1 MKNFMKLT
9 LVLMIVVALGVFAAC
24 DFGASDVEAIRFVKA
39 PAASY
44 DQGDEVDIKVFEVE
58 VTYANGATAKF
69 SLDNSLL
76 TVQGVVDGKLDT
88 STPGQHT
95 IIVTY
100 QGIKCEFTYMVV
112 GEGTS
117 TGLMDLDQLTDQ
129 KYIDFVEDLRGLANE
144 STDTFTIILDQNY
157 DFTGYEWERFE
168 ANTPVVIKSEEGS
181 KHTIKGITVTEY
193 NKDAIGFIAA
203 ASKSVTFKDVNFENT
218 SITSNNKEVSV
229 LVGFLN
235 SGSELRATNVTI
247 TNTYLYGLSC
257 VAPLTGRTANG
268 QIVIDV
274 DHVVVDGGTITSYNP
289 VTVATEDGEGDKI
302 GGLFGQFQGKD
313 PSTLDINNCTV
324 KNITLS
330 GTRDIGGIIAYIND
344 ANANITNNTVEN
356 VTFAASVSGGMRKDK
371 GTRNVGGFIGTVQ
384 GADKQA
390 VKNIVLTGNEGT
402 NVNLYVNSDYDWS
415 RTGKIIGGLRGTH
428 FAFNITINN
437 VNYAMTYIDSH
448 ASFTV
453 GGNEIYITNCDNID
467 TTNNFAGYQAMQD
480 EVMPYLNDEKISE
493 K

>member
-9 LVLMIVVALGVFAAC
+9 LVLLIVVALGVFAAC

-44 DQGDEVDIKVFEVE
+44 NQGDVVEIKDFEVE

-69 SLDNSLL
+69 SLNNSLL

-112 GEGTS
+112 GTS
-117 TGLMDLDQLTDQ
+117 TGLKPVSQHDNQEHRE
-129 KYIDFVEDLRGLANE
+129 FVEKLKSLEADKTE
-144 STDTFTIILDQNY
+144 TVTITLTQDY
-157 DFTGYEWERFE
+157 DFTGYEWEKFV

-181 KHTIKGITVTEY
+181 THTIKGITVTEC

-203 ASKSVTFKDVNFENT
+203 ASKSVTFEDVKFDNT
-218 SITSNNKEVSV
+218 SITSNRKEVSV
-229 LVGFLN
+229 LVGKLN
-235 SGSELRATNVTI
+235 SGSKLYATNVTI

-257 VAPLTGRTANG
+257 VAPLTGRTENG

-274 DHVVVDGGTITSYNP
+274 DNVVVDGGTITSYNP

-302 GGLFGQFQGKD
+302 GGLFGQFQGTGS
-313 PSTLDINNCTV
+313 STLDINGCTV

-344 ANANITNNTVEN
+344 AVANLTNNKVEN
-356 VTFAASVSGGMRKDK
+356 VTFAASVSGGMAQKK

-384 GADKQA
+384 GSATQA
-390 VKNIVLTGNEGT
+390 TNHIVLNGNVDT

-415 RTGKIIGGLRGTH
+415 RTGRFIGGLRGDN
-428 FAFNITINN
+428 FVFKITIDG
-437 VNYAMTYIDSH
+437 VNYAMTYIGSH

-453 GGNEIYITNCDNID
+453 GENEIKLKNCDNIKAEE
-467 TTNNFAGYQAMQD
+467 NFEGYQAMQD
-480 EVMPYLNDEKISE
+480 EVMPYLNREIIL
-493 K
+493 

>member
-24 DFGASDVEAIRFVKA
+24 DFSASDVEAIRFVKA

-44 DQGDEVDIKVFEVE
+44 KLNDVVEIKDFEVE
-58 VTYANGATAKF
+58 VTYANNSTAKF
-69 SLDNSLL
+69 SLNNSLL

-100 QGIKCEFTYMVV
+100 QGIKCEFTYMVL
-112 GEGTS
+112 GDA
-117 TGLMDLDQLTDQ
+117 TGLKPVSQHDNQEHRE
-129 KYIDFVEDLRGLANE
+129 FVEKLKSLEADKTE
-144 STDTFTIILDQNY
+144 TVTITLTQDY
-157 DFTGYEWERFE
+157 DFTGYEWEKFV

-181 KHTIKGITVTEY
+181 TYTIKGITVTEC
-193 NKDAIGFIAA
+193 NEKEIGFIAA
-203 ASKSVTFKDVNFENT
+203 ASKSVTFENVNFDNT

-235 SGSELRATNVTI
+235 SGSELHATDVTI

-257 VAPLTGRTANG
+257 VAPLTGRTAPG

-274 DHVVVDGGTITSYNP
+274 DNVVVDGGTITSYNP

-302 GGLFGQFQGKD
+302 GGLFGQFQGTGS
-313 PSTLDINNCTV
+313 STLDITNCTV

-344 ANANITNNTVEN
+344 ANANLTNNTVEN

-384 GADKQA
+384 GSATQA
-390 VKNIVLTGNEGT
+390 TNHIVLNGNVDT

-428 FAFNITINN
+428 VAFNITIDD
-437 VNYAMTYIDSH
+437 VDYVMTYIDYQ

-453 GGNEIYITNCDNID
+453 GEKVIPLSNYNNIKATQD
-467 TTNNFAGYQAMQD
+467 FNAYQVMQN
-480 EVMPYLNDEKISE
+480 EVMPYLNGEKISE

>member
-24 DFGASDVEAIRFVKA
+24 DFSASDVEAIKFVKA

-44 DQGDEVDIKVFEVE
+44 NQNEVVEIKDFEVE
-58 VTYANGATAKF
+58 VTYANNSTAKF
-69 SLDNSLL
+69 SLNNSLL

-112 GEGTS
+112 AEGPATE
-117 TGLMDLDQLTDQ
+117 LTPVSQ
-129 KYIDFVEDLRGLANE
+129 HENQEHRDFVAKLKSLEADKTE
-144 STDTFTIILDQNY
+144 TVTITLTQDY
-157 DFTGYEWERFE
+157 DFTGYEWEKFV

-181 KHTIKGITVTEY
+181 THTIKGITVTEC

-203 ASKSVTFKDVNFENT
+203 ASKSVTFKDVKFDNT

-229 LVGFLN
+229 LVGKLN
-235 SGSELRATNVTI
+235 AGSELHATNVTI

-257 VAPLTGRTANG
+257 VAPLTGRTNKV
-268 QIVIDV
+268 VIDV
-274 DHVVVDGGTITSYNP
+274 NNVVVEGGTITSYNP
-289 VTVATEDGEGDKI
+289 VTVATDDGEGDKI
-302 GGLFGQFQGKD
+302 GGLFGQIQD
-313 PSTLDINNCTV
+313 SNSTVNITGCTV

-330 GTRDIGGIIAYIND
+330 GTRDIGGIVAYLADMD
-344 ANANITNNTVEN
+344 ANLTNNKVED

-371 GTRNVGGFIGTVQ
+371 GTRNVGGFIGTVE
-384 GADKQA
+384 GAKKQA

-415 RTGKIIGGLRGTH
+415 RTGRIIGGLRGYS
-428 FAFNITINN
+428 FAFNITING

-448 ASFTV
+448 AYFTV
-453 GGNEIYITNCDNID
+453 GGYEINLTNCENIIAEE
-467 TTNNFAGYQAMQD
+467 NFKGYQAMQD
-480 EVMPYLNDEKISE
+480 EVMPYLNGEIIL
-493 K
+493 

>member
-24 DFGASDVEAIRFVKA
+24 DFSASDVEAIRFVKA

-44 DQGDEVDIKVFEVE
+44 KLNDVVEIKDFEVE
-58 VTYANGATAKF
+58 VTYANNSTATF
-69 SLDNSLL
+69 NLNNSLL

-100 QGIKCEFTYMVV
+100 QGIKCEFTYMVL
-112 GEGTS
+112 GDATE
-117 TGLMDLDQLTDQ
+117 LTPVSQ
-129 KYIDFVEDLRGLANE
+129 HENQEHRDFVAKLKSLEADKTE
-144 STDTFTIILDQNY
+144 TVTITLTQDY
-157 DFTGYEWERFE
+157 DFTGYEWEKFV
-168 ANTPVVIKSEEGS
+168 ANTPVVIKSEGDS
-181 KHTIKGITVTEY
+181 PYTIKGITVTEC
-193 NKDAIGFIAA
+193 NEKAIGFIAA
-203 ASKSVTFKDVNFENT
+203 ASKSVTFENVNFDNT
-218 SITSNNKEVSV
+218 SITSNEKEVSV

-235 SGSELRATNVTI
+235 SGSELHATDVTI

-257 VAPLTGRTANG
+257 VAPLTGRTAPG

-274 DHVVVDGGTITSYNP
+274 NNVVVDGGTITSYNP

-302 GGLFGQFQGKD
+302 GGLFGQFQGTGS
-313 PSTLDINNCTV
+313 STLNIADCTV

-344 ANANITNNTVEN
+344 ADAKLTNNKVEN

-384 GADKQA
+384 GDKA
-390 VKNIVLTGNEGT
+390 EATKNIVLTGNEGT

-415 RTGKIIGGLRGTH
+415 RTGRIIGGLRGTN
-428 FAFNITINN
+428 FAFNITIDG
-437 VNYAMTYIDSH
+437 VEYVMTYNDSH
-448 ASFTV
+448 AYFTV
-453 GGNEIYITNCDNID
+453 GGYEINLTNCENIIAEE
-467 TTNNFAGYQAMQD
+467 NFEGYQAMQD
-480 EVMPYLNDEKISE
+480 EVMPYLNGEIIL
-493 K
+493 

>member
-24 DFGASDVEAIRFVKA
+24 DFSASDVEAIKFVKA

-44 DQGDEVDIKVFEVE
+44 NQNEVVEIKDFEVE
-58 VTYANGATAKF
+58 VTYANNSTARF

-112 GEGTS
+112 GTS
-117 TGLMDLDQLTDQ
+117 TELKSLDELTDVN
-129 KYIDFVEDLRGLANE
+129 YINFVNTLKRLEAV
-144 STDTFTIILDQNY
+144 STKPVTITLTQDY
-157 DFTGYEWERFE
+157 DFSGYEWEKFV
-168 ANTPVVIKSEEGS
+168 ANTPVVIKSEEG
-181 KHTIKGITVTEY
+181 KTHTIKGITVTEY
-193 NKDAIGFIAA
+193 NEDAIGFIAA
-203 ASKSVTFKDVNFENT
+203 ASKSVTFENVNFDNT
-218 SITSNNKEVSV
+218 SITSNRKEVSV
-229 LVGFLN
+229 LVGKLN
-235 SGSELRATNVTI
+235 SGSELHATNVKI

-257 VAPLTGRTANG
+257 VAPLTGRTENG

-274 DHVVVDGGTITSYNP
+274 ENVLVDGGTITSYNP
-289 VTVATEDGEGDKI
+289 VTVATDDGEGDKI
-302 GGLFGQFQGKD
+302 GGLFGQFQGKG
-313 PSTLDINNCTV
+313 SSKLDINNCTV

-344 ANANITNNTVEN
+344 ANANLTDNTVVN
-356 VTFAASVSGGMRKDK
+356 VTFAASVSGGMAQKK

-390 VKNIVLTGNEGT
+390 QAVKNIVLSGNEGT

-415 RTGKIIGGLRGTH
+415 RTGKIIGGLRGTNV
-428 FAFNITINN
+428 AFNITIEG
-437 VNYAMTYIDSH
+437 VNYVMTYNDSH
-448 ASFTV
+448 AYFTV
-453 GGNEIYITNCDNID
+453 GGYEIKLKNCENIKATED
-467 TTNNFAGYQAMQD
+467 FEVYQDMQD
-480 EVMPYLNDEKISE
+480 EVMPYLNGEIIL
-493 K
+493 

>member
-44 DQGDEVDIKVFEVE
+44 KLNDVVEIKDFEVE
-58 VTYANGATAKF
+58 VTYANNSTARF
-69 SLDNSLL
+69 SLNNSLL

-100 QGIKCEFTYMVV
+100 QGIKCEFTYMVL
-112 GEGTS
+112 GDA
-117 TGLMDLDQLTDQ
+117 TGLKPVSQHDNQEHRE
-129 KYIDFVEDLRGLANE
+129 FVEKLKSLEADKTE
-144 STDTFTIILDQNY
+144 TVTITLTQDY
-157 DFTGYEWERFE
+157 DFTGYEWEKFV
-168 ANTPVVIKSEEGS
+168 ANTPVVIKSEEG
-181 KHTIKGITVTEY
+181 KTHTIKGITVTEC
-193 NKDAIGFIAA
+193 NEKEIGFIAA
-203 ASKSVTFKDVNFENT
+203 ASKSVTFENVNFDNT

-229 LVGFLN
+229 LVGKLN
-235 SGSELRATNVTI
+235 NGSELHATNVTI

-257 VAPLTGRTANG
+257 VAPLTGRTAPG

-274 DHVVVDGGTITSYNP
+274 DNVVVDGGTITSYNP

-302 GGLFGQFQGKD
+302 GGLFGQFQGTGS
-313 PSTLDINNCTV
+313 STLDINGCTV

-344 ANANITNNTVEN
+344 AVANLTNNKVEN
-356 VTFAASVSGGMRKDK
+356 VTFAASVSGGMDQTK
-371 GTRNVGGFIGTVQ
+371 GTRNVGGLIGTVQ

-390 VKNIVLTGNEGT
+390 VKNIVLTGNEYNT

-415 RTGKIIGGLRGTH
+415 RTGKIIGGLRGTNV
-428 FAFNITINN
+428 AFNITING
-437 VNYAMTYIDSH
+437 VDYVMTYNDSH
-448 ASFTV
+448 AYFTV
-453 GGNEIYITNCDNID
+453 GEYEINLKNCENIKASED
-467 TTNNFAGYQAMQD
+467 FEVYQAMQD
-480 EVMPYLNDEKISE
+480 EVMPYLNGEIIL
-493 K
+493 

>member
-24 DFGASDVEAIRFVKA
+24 DFSASDVEAIRFVKA

-44 DQGDEVDIKVFEVE
+44 KLNDVVEIKDFEVE
-58 VTYANGATAKF
+58 VTYANNSTARF
-69 SLDNSLL
+69 SLNNSLL

-100 QGIKCEFTYMVV
+100 QGIKCEFTYMVL
-112 GEGTS
+112 GDA
-117 TGLMDLDQLTDQ
+117 TGLKPVSQHDNQEHRE
-129 KYIDFVEDLRGLANE
+129 FVEKLKSLEADKTE
-144 STDTFTIILDQNY
+144 TVTITLTQDY
-157 DFTGYEWERFE
+157 DFTGYEWEKFV

-181 KHTIKGITVTEY
+181 THTIKGITVTEC
-193 NKDAIGFIAA
+193 NEDEIGFIAA
-203 ASKSVTFKDVNFENT
+203 ASKSVTFEDVKFDNT

-229 LVGFLN
+229 LVGKLN
-235 SGSELRATNVTI
+235 NGSELHATNVTI

-257 VAPLTGRTANG
+257 VAPLTGRTEGG

-274 DHVVVDGGTITSYNP
+274 DNVVVDGGTITSYNP

-302 GGLFGQFQGKD
+302 GGLFGQFQGTGS
-313 PSTLDINNCTV
+313 STLDITNCTV

-344 ANANITNNTVEN
+344 VDANLTDNKVEN

-384 GADKQA
+384 GDKA
-390 VKNIVLTGNEGT
+390 EATKNIVLSGNVDT

-415 RTGKIIGGLRGTH
+415 RTGKIIGGLRGTNV
-428 FAFNITINN
+428 AFNITIDG
-437 VNYAMTYIDSH
+437 VNYVMTYNDSH

-453 GGNEIYITNCDNID
+453 GGYEINLTNCENIKAEED
-467 TTNNFAGYQAMQD
+467 FEAYQAMQD
-480 EVMPYLNDEKISE
+480 EVMPYLNGEIIL
-493 K
+493 

>member
-24 DFGASDVEAIRFVKA
+24 DFSASDVEAIRFVKA

-44 DQGDEVDIKVFEVE
+44 KLNDVVEIKDFEVE
-58 VTYANGATAKF
+58 VTYANNSTARF
-69 SLDNSLL
+69 SLNNSLL

-100 QGIKCEFTYMVV
+100 QGIKCEFTYMVL
-112 GEGTS
+112 GDA
-117 TGLMDLDQLTDQ
+117 TGLKPVSQHDNQEHRE
-129 KYIDFVEDLRGLANE
+129 FVEKLKSLEADKTE
-144 STDTFTIILDQNY
+144 TVTITLTQDY
-157 DFTGYEWERFE
+157 DFTGYEWEKFVV
-168 ANTPVVIKSEEGS
+168 NTPVVIKSEEGRT
-181 KHTIKGITVTEY
+181 HTIKGITVTEC
-193 NKDAIGFIAA
+193 NENEIGFIAA
-203 ASKSVTFKDVNFENT
+203 ASKSVTFENVNFDNT

-229 LVGFLN
+229 LVGKLN
-235 SGSELRATNVTI
+235 NGSELHATNVKI

-257 VAPLTGRTANG
+257 VAPLTGRTAPG

-274 DHVVVDGGTITSYNP
+274 NNVVVEGGTITSYNP

-302 GGLFGQFQGKD
+302 GGLFGQFQGKG
-313 PSTLDINNCTV
+313 SSKLDINNCTV

-344 ANANITNNTVEN
+344 ANANITNNTVED
-356 VTFAASVSGGMRKDK
+356 VTFAASVSGGMDQTK
-371 GTRNVGGFIGTVQ
+371 GTRNVGGLIGTVQ
-384 GADKQA
+384 GADA
-390 VKNIVLTGNEGT
+390 EATKNIVLTDNEYTT

-415 RTGKIIGGLRGTH
+415 RTGKIIGGLRGTNV
-428 FAFNITINN
+428 AFNITIDG
-437 VNYAMTYIDSH
+437 VNYVMTYNDSH

-453 GGNEIYITNCDNID
+453 GGYEINLTNCENIKAEED
-467 TTNNFAGYQAMQD
+467 FEAYQAMQD
-480 EVMPYLNDEKISE
+480 EVMPYLNGEIIL
-493 K
+493 

>member
-1 MKNFMKLT
+1 MKLT

-24 DFGASDVEAIRFVKA
+24 DFSASDVKAIRFVKA

-44 DQGDEVDIKVFEVE
+44 EQYQEVGIKEFKVE
-58 VTYANGATAKF
+58 VTYANNSTATF

-100 QGIKCEFTYMVV
+100 QGIKCEFTYMVL
-112 GEGTS
+112 GDA
-117 TGLMDLDQLTDQ
+117 TGLKDLDQLTDQ

-157 DFTGYEWERFE
+157 DFSGYEWEKFV

-181 KHTIKGITVTEY
+181 THTIKGITVTEC
-193 NKDAIGFIAA
+193 NEDAIGFIAA
-203 ASKSVTFKDVNFENT
+203 ASKSVTFENVNFENT
-218 SITSNNKEVSV
+218 SITSNRKEVSV
-229 LVGFLN
+229 LVGKLN
-235 SGSELRATNVTI
+235 NGSALYADNVKI

-257 VAPLTGRTANG
+257 VAPLTGRTEGG

-274 DHVVVDGGTITSYNP
+274 KNVVVDGGTITSYNP

-313 PSTLDINNCTV
+313 SSTLDINNCTV

-344 ANANITNNTVEN
+344 VDATLANNTVEN
-356 VTFAASVSGGMRKDK
+356 VTFAASVSGGMLKEK
-371 GTRNVGGFIGTVQ
+371 GTRNVGGLIGTVQ
-384 GADKQA
+384 GADA
-390 VKNIVLTGNEGT
+390 EATKNIVLTDNEYTT

-415 RTGKIIGGLRGTH
+415 RTGRIIGGLRGKNV
-428 FAFNITINN
+428 AFKITIDG
-437 VNYAMTYIDSH
+437 VEYVMTYNDSH
-448 ASFTV
+448 AYFTV
-453 GGNEIYITNCDNID
+453 GGYEINLKNCENIKASED
-467 TTNNFAGYQAMQD
+467 FEVYQAMQD
-480 EVMPYLNDEKISE
+480 EVMPYLNGEISL
-493 K
+493 

>member
-44 DQGDEVDIKVFEVE
+44 NQNEVVEIKDFEVE
-58 VTYANGATAKF
+58 VTYANNSTAKF
-69 SLDNSLL
+69 SLNNSLL

-112 GEGTS
+112 GTS
-117 TGLMDLDQLTDQ
+117 TELKSLDELTDVN
-129 KYIDFVEDLRGLANE
+129 YINFVNTLRGLEADNTE
-144 STDTFTIILDQNY
+144 KVTIILTQDY
-157 DFTGYEWERFE
+157 DFTGYEWEKFV
-168 ANTPVVIKSEEGS
+168 ANTPVEIKSEGGTY
-181 KHTIKGITVTEY
+181 TIKGITVTEY
-193 NKDAIGFIAA
+193 NEDAIGFIAA
-203 ASKSVTFKDVNFENT
+203 ASKSVTFENVNFDNT

-229 LVGFLN
+229 LVGKLN
-235 SGSELRATNVTI
+235 SGSELHATNVTI

-257 VAPLTGRTANG
+257 VAPLTGRTNKV
-268 QIVIDV
+268 VIDV
-274 DHVVVDGGTITSYNP
+274 NNVVVDGGTITSYNP
-289 VTVATEDGEGDKI
+289 VTVATDDGEGDKI
-302 GGLFGQFQGKD
+302 GGLFGQIQD
-313 PSTLDINNCTV
+313 SNSTVDITGCTV

-330 GTRDIGGIIAYIND
+330 GTRDIGGIIAYLADINT
-344 ANANITNNTVEN
+344 NLTNNKVEN
-356 VTFAASVSGGMRKDK
+356 VTFAASVSGGMLQDK

-390 VKNIVLTGNEGT
+390 VKNIVLTGNEYT

-415 RTGKIIGGLRGTH
+415 RTGRIIGGLRGTNV
-428 FAFNITINN
+428 AFNITING
-437 VNYAMTYIDSH
+437 VDYVMTYNDSH
-448 ASFTV
+448 AYFTV
-453 GGNEIYITNCDNID
+453 GGYEINLTNCENIKATED
-467 TTNNFAGYQAMQD
+467 FAVYQAMQD
-480 EVMPYLNDEKISE
+480 EVMPYLNGEIIL
-493 K
+493 

>member
-44 DQGDEVDIKVFEVE
+44 KLNAEVEIKDFEVA
-58 VTYANGATAKF
+58 VTYANNSTARF
-69 SLDNSLL
+69 SLNNSLL

-112 GEGTS
+112 AEGPATE
-117 TGLMDLDQLTDQ
+117 LTPVSQ
-129 KYIDFVEDLRGLANE
+129 HENQEHRDFVAKLKSLEADKTE
-144 STDTFTIILDQNY
+144 TVTITLTQDY
-157 DFTGYEWERFE
+157 DFTGYEWEKFV

-181 KHTIKGITVTEY
+181 THTIKGITVTEC

-203 ASKSVTFKDVNFENT
+203 ASKSVTFEDVKFDNT
-218 SITSNNKEVSV
+218 SITSNRKEVSV
-229 LVGFLN
+229 LVGKLN
-235 SGSELRATNVTI
+235 SGSALNATNVTI

-257 VAPLTGRTANG
+257 VAPLTGRTNKV
-268 QIVIDV
+268 VIDV
-274 DHVVVDGGTITSYNP
+274 NNVVVDGGTITSYNP

-302 GGLFGQFQGKD
+302 GGLFGQIQD
-313 PSTLDINNCTV
+313 SNSTVKITGCTV

-344 ANANITNNTVEN
+344 ANAKLTNNKVEN
-356 VTFAASVSGGMRKDK
+356 VTFAASVSGGMLKEK
-371 GTRNVGGFIGTVQ
+371 GTRNVGGLIGTVQ
-384 GADKQA
+384 GADA
-390 VKNIVLTGNEGT
+390 EATKNIVLTDNEYTT

-415 RTGKIIGGLRGTH
+415 RTGKIIGGLRGKNV
-428 FAFNITINN
+428 AFKITIDG
-437 VNYAMTYIDSH
+437 VEYVMTYNDSH
-448 ASFTV
+448 AYFTV
-453 GGNEIYITNCDNID
+453 GGYEIKLKNCENIKATED
-467 TTNNFAGYQAMQD
+467 FEVYQAMQD
-480 EVMPYLNDEKISE
+480 EVMPYLNGEIIL
-493 K
+493 

>member
-44 DQGDEVDIKVFEVE
+44 NQNEVVEIKDFEVE
-58 VTYANGATAKF
+58 VTYANNSTAKF
-69 SLDNSLL
+69 SLNNSLL

-112 GEGTS
+112 GTS
-117 TGLMDLDQLTDQ
+117 TELKSLDELTDGN
-129 KYIDFVEDLRGLANE
+129 YINFVNTLRGLEADNTE
-144 STDTFTIILDQNY
+144 KVTIILTQDY
-157 DFTGYEWERFE
+157 DFTGYEWEKFV
-168 ANTPVVIKSEEGS
+168 ANTPVEIKSEGGTY
-181 KHTIKGITVTEY
+181 TIKGITVTEY
-193 NKDAIGFIAA
+193 NEDAIGFIAA
-203 ASKSVTFKDVNFENT
+203 ASKSVTFENVNFDNT

-229 LVGFLN
+229 LVGKLN
-235 SGSELRATNVTI
+235 AGSELHATNVTI

-257 VAPLTGRTANG
+257 VAPLTGRTNKV
-268 QIVIDV
+268 VIDV
-274 DHVVVDGGTITSYNP
+274 NNVVVDGGTITSYNP
-289 VTVATEDGEGDKI
+289 VTVATDDGEGDKI
-302 GGLFGQFQGKD
+302 GGLFGQIQD
-313 PSTLDINNCTV
+313 SNSTVNITGCTV

-330 GTRDIGGIIAYIND
+330 GTRDIGGIIAYLADINT
-344 ANANITNNTVEN
+344 NLTNNKVEN
-356 VTFAASVSGGMRKDK
+356 VTFAASVSGGMLQDK

-390 VKNIVLTGNEGT
+390 VKNIVLSGNEGT

-415 RTGKIIGGLRGTH
+415 RTGKIIGGLRGTNV
-428 FAFNITINN
+428 AFNITING
-437 VNYAMTYIDSH
+437 VDYVMTYNDSH
-448 ASFTV
+448 AYFTV
-453 GGNEIYITNCDNID
+453 GGYEINLTNCENIKATED
-467 TTNNFAGYQAMQD
+467 FAVYQAMQD
-480 EVMPYLNDEKISE
+480 EVMPYLNGEIIL
-493 K
+493 

>member
-24 DFGASDVEAIRFVKA
+24 DFSASDVEAIKFVKA

-44 DQGDEVDIKVFEVE
+44 KLNDVVEIKDFVVE
-58 VTYANGATAKF
+58 VTYANGATATF
-69 SLDNSLL
+69 SLNNSLL

-112 GEGTS
+112 TEGPATE
-117 TGLMDLDQLTDQ
+117 LTPVNQ
-129 KYIDFVEDLRGLANE
+129 HKNQEHKEFVEELKRLKAE
-144 STDTFTIILDQNY
+144 STKKVTITLTRDY
-157 DFTGYEWERFE
+157 DFSGYEWEKFVV
-168 ANTPVVIKSEEGS
+168 NTPVVIKSEKGS
-181 KHTIKGITVTEY
+181 THTIKGITVTEC
-193 NKDAIGFIAA
+193 NEDAIGFIAA
-203 ASKSVTFKDVNFENT
+203 ASKSVTFENVNFDNT

-229 LVGFLN
+229 LVGKLN
-235 SGSELRATNVTI
+235 NGSELHATNVTI

-257 VAPLTGRTANG
+257 VAPLTGRTENG

-274 DHVVVDGGTITSYNP
+274 DNVVVDGGTITSYNP

-302 GGLFGQFQGKD
+302 GGLFGQFQGTGS
-313 PSTLDINNCTV
+313 STLDINGCTV

-344 ANANITNNTVEN
+344 AVANLTNNKVEN
-356 VTFAASVSGGMRKDK
+356 VTFAASVSGGMAQKK

-384 GADKQA
+384 GSATQA
-390 VKNIVLTGNEGT
+390 TNHIVLNGNVDT

-415 RTGKIIGGLRGTH
+415 RTGRFIGGLRGDN
-428 FAFNITINN
+428 FVFKITIDG
-437 VNYAMTYIDSH
+437 VNYAMTYIGSH

-453 GGNEIYITNCDNID
+453 GENEIKLKNCDNVKAEE
-467 TTNNFAGYQAMQD
+467 NFEGYQAMQD
-480 EVMPYLNDEKISE
+480 EVMPYLNREIIL
-493 K
+493 

>member
-24 DFGASDVEAIRFVKA
+24 DFSASDVEAIRFVKA

-44 DQGDEVDIKVFEVE
+44 KLNDVVEIKDFEVE
-58 VTYANGATAKF
+58 VTYANNSTAKF

-117 TGLMDLDQLTDQ
+117 TELKSLDELTDV
-129 KYIDFVEDLRGLANE
+129 KYIEIVEKLRSLE
-144 STDTFTIILDQNY
+144 VSTEEVIITLTQDY
-157 DFTGYEWERFE
+157 DFSEYEWEKFV
-168 ANTPVVIKSEEGS
+168 ANTPVVIKSEGGPY
-181 KHTIKGITVTEY
+181 TIKGITVTEY
-193 NKDAIGFIAA
+193 NDDAIGFIAEA
-203 ASKSVTFKDVNFENT
+203 NKSVTFKDVNFENT
-218 SITSNNKEVSV
+218 SITSNRKEVSV
-229 LVGFLN
+229 LVGKLN
-235 SGSELRATNVTI
+235 NGSKLTAKDVTI

-257 VAPLTGRTANG
+257 VAPLTGRTENG
-268 QIVIDV
+268 QIDIDV
-274 DHVVVDGGTITSYNP
+274 DNVVVDGGTITSYNP
-289 VTVATEDGEGDKI
+289 VTVATHDGEGDKI

-344 ANANITNNTVEN
+344 AVANLTNNTVEN
-356 VTFAASVSGGMRKDK
+356 VTFAASVSGGMDQTK
-371 GTRNVGGFIGTVQ
+371 GTRNVGGLIGTVQ
-384 GADKQA
+384 GADA
-390 VKNIVLTGNEGT
+390 EATKNIVLTDNEYTT

-415 RTGKIIGGLRGTH
+415 RTGKIIGGLRGKNV
-428 FAFNITINN
+428 AFNITIDG
-437 VNYAMTYIDSH
+437 VNYAMTYINSH
-448 ASFTV
+448 ASFIV
-453 GGNEIYITNCDNID
+453 DGNEINLKNCENIKASED
-467 TTNNFAGYQAMQD
+467 FEVYQAMQD
-480 EVMPYLNDEKISE
+480 EVMPYLNGEIIL
-493 K
+493 

>member
-44 DQGDEVDIKVFEVE
+44 KLNDVVEIKDFEVE
-58 VTYANGATAKF
+58 VTYANNSTARF
-69 SLDNSLL
+69 NLNNSLL

-100 QGIKCEFTYMVV
+100 QGIKCEFTYMVL
-112 GEGTS
+112 GDA
-117 TGLMDLDQLTDQ
+117 TGLKDLDELTDQ
-129 KYIDFVEDLRGLANE
+129 KYIDFVNDLRRLE
-144 STDTFTIILDQNY
+144 VSTEEVIITLTQDY
-157 DFTGYEWERFE
+157 DFTGYEWEKFV
-168 ANTPVVIKSEEGS
+168 ANTPVVIKSGEGGPY
-181 KHTIKGITVTEY
+181 TIKGITVTEC
-193 NKDAIGFIAA
+193 NEDAIGFIAA
-203 ASKSVTFKDVNFENT
+203 ASKSVTFENVNFDNT

-229 LVGFLN
+229 LVGKLN
-235 SGSELRATNVTI
+235 SGSELHATNVKI

-257 VAPLTGRTANG
+257 VAPLTGRTEGG

-274 DHVVVDGGTITSYNP
+274 KNVVVNGGTITSYNP
-289 VTVATEDGEGDKI
+289 VTVATDDGEGDKI
-302 GGLFGQFQGKD
+302 GGLFGQFQGTGSSK
-313 PSTLDINNCTV
+313 LDITGCIV

-344 ANANITNNTVEN
+344 ADAKLTNNKVEN
-356 VTFAASVSGGMRKDK
+356 VTFAASVSGGMLKEK

-390 VKNIVLTGNEGT
+390 VKNIVLSGNEGT

-415 RTGKIIGGLRGTH
+415 RTGKIIGGLRGKNV
-428 FAFNITINN
+428 AFKITIND
-437 VNYAMTYIDSH
+437 VDYVMTYIDSH

-453 GGNEIYITNCDNID
+453 DGDKIKLKNCENIIASED
-467 TTNNFAGYQAMQD
+467 FEGYQAMQD
-480 EVMPYLNDEKISE
+480 EVMPYLNGEIIL
-493 K
+493 

>member
-44 DQGDEVDIKVFEVE
+44 NQNDVVEIKDFEVE
-58 VTYANGATAKF
+58 VTYANNSTARF
-69 SLDNSLL
+69 SLNNSLL

-100 QGIKCEFTYMVV
+100 QGIKCEFTYMVL
-112 GEGTS
+112 GDA
-117 TGLMDLDQLTDQ
+117 TGLKPVSQHDNQEHRE
-129 KYIDFVEDLRGLANE
+129 FVEKLKSLEADNTE
-144 STDTFTIILDQNY
+144 TVTITLTRDY
-157 DFTGYEWERFE
+157 DFTGYEWEKFV
-168 ANTPVVIKSEEGS
+168 ANTPVKIKSEGGPY
-181 KHTIKGITVTEY
+181 TIKGITVTEC
-193 NKDAIGFIAA
+193 NEDAIGFIAA
-203 ASKSVTFKDVNFENT
+203 ASKSVTFEDVKFDNT
-218 SITSNNKEVSV
+218 SITSNRKEVSV

-235 SGSELRATNVTI
+235 SGSELHATDVTI

-257 VAPLTGRTANG
+257 VAPLTGRTAPG

-274 DHVVVDGGTITSYNP
+274 NNVVVDGGTITSYNP

-313 PSTLDINNCTV
+313 SSTLDINNCTV

-344 ANANITNNTVEN
+344 AVANLTNNKVEN
-356 VTFAASVSGGMRKDK
+356 VTFAASVSGGMAQKK

-384 GADKQA
+384 GSATQA
-390 VKNIVLTGNEGT
+390 TKNIVLTGNEGT

-415 RTGKIIGGLRGTH
+415 RTGKIIGGLRGTD
-428 FAFNITINN
+428 FAFNITING
-437 VNYAMTYIDSH
+437 VEYVMTYNDSH
-448 ASFTV
+448 AYFTV
-453 GGNEIYITNCDNID
+453 GENEIKLKNCDNIKAEE
-467 TTNNFAGYQAMQD
+467 NFEGYQAMQD
-480 EVMPYLNDEKISE
+480 EVMPYLNGEILSE

>member
-24 DFGASDVEAIRFVKA
+24 DFSASDVKAIRFVKA
-39 PAASY
+39 PEASY
-44 DQGDEVDIKVFEVE
+44 ELNQVVEIKNFEVE
-58 VTYANGATAKF
+58 VTYANNSTATF
-69 SLDNSLL
+69 TLNNSLL

-117 TGLMDLDQLTDQ
+117 TGLKPLNQHPDQNFVNELRRLKDDSTNKVTITLT
-129 KYIDFVEDLRGLANE
+129 K
-144 STDTFTIILDQNY
+144 NY

-168 ANTPVVIKSEEGS
+168 ANTPVEIKSEGDS
-181 KHTIKGITVTEY
+181 PYTIKGITVTEC
-193 NKDAIGFIAA
+193 NEDAIGFIAA
-203 ASKSVTFKDVNFENT
+203 ASKSVTFENVNFENT
-218 SITSNNKEVSV
+218 SITSNRKEVSV

-235 SGSELRATNVTI
+235 SGSELHATNVKI

-257 VAPLTGRTANG
+257 VAPLTGRTHSG
-268 QIVIDV
+268 KIVIDV
-274 DHVVVDGGTITSYNP
+274 ENVIVDGGTITSYNP

-302 GGLFGQFQGKD
+302 GGLFGQFQGTGS
-313 PSTLDINNCTV
+313 STLVIDGCTV
-324 KNITLS
+324 ENITLS

-344 ANANITNNTVEN
+344 ANAKLTDNTVKN
-356 VTFAASVSGGMRKDK
+356 VTFAASVSGGMLQKK

-384 GADKQA
+384 GSATQA
-390 VKNIVLTGNEGT
+390 TNNIVLSNNVDT

-415 RTGKIIGGLRGTH
+415 RTGRFIGGLRGDN
-428 FAFNITINN
+428 FVFNITINGM
-437 VNYAMTYIDSH
+437 NYAMTYIGSR

-453 GGNEIYITNCDNID
+453 GENEIEITKCENITAGVD
-467 TTNNFAGYQAMQD
+467 FDGYQAMQD
-480 EVMPYLNDEKISE
+480 EVMPYLNGEIIL
-493 K
+493 

>member
-44 DQGDEVDIKVFEVE
+44 NQNEVVEIKDFEVE
-58 VTYANGATAKF
+58 VTYANNSTAKF
-69 SLDNSLL
+69 SLNNSLL

-112 GEGTS
+112 GTS
-117 TGLMDLDQLTDQ
+117 TELKSLDELTDEN
-129 KYIDFVEDLRGLANE
+129 YINFVNTLRGLEADNTE
-144 STDTFTIILDQNY
+144 KVTIILTQDY
-157 DFTGYEWERFE
+157 DFTGYEWEKFE
-168 ANTPVVIKSEEGS
+168 VKTPVKIKSEGDS
-181 KHTIKGITVTEY
+181 PYTIKGITVTEC
-193 NKDAIGFIAA
+193 NEDAIGFIAA
-203 ASKSVTFKDVNFENT
+203 AYKSVTFENVNFENT

-229 LVGFLN
+229 LVGKLN
-235 SGSELRATNVTI
+235 DGSKLHATNVTI

-257 VAPLTGRTANG
+257 VAPLTGRTNKV
-268 QIVIDV
+268 VIDV
-274 DHVVVDGGTITSYNP
+274 NNVVVDGGTITSYNP
-289 VTVATEDGEGDKI
+289 VTVATDDGEGDKI
-302 GGLFGQFQGKD
+302 GGLFGQIQD
-313 PSTLDINNCTV
+313 SNSTVDITGCTV

-330 GTRDIGGIIAYIND
+330 GTRDIGGIIAYLADIETNLE
-344 ANANITNNTVEN
+344 NNTVEN

-384 GADKQA
+384 GAEKQA
-390 VKNIVLTGNEGT
+390 VKNIVLTNNEST

-448 ASFTV
+448 ASFIV
-453 GGNEIYITNCDNID
+453 GGNEIEITNCDDID

-480 EVMPYLNDEKISE
+480 EVMPYLNGEIIL
-493 K
+493 

>member
-24 DFGASDVEAIRFVKA
+24 DFSASDVKAIKFVKA

-44 DQGDEVDIKVFEVE
+44 EQYQEVGIKEFKVE
-58 VTYANGATAKF
+58 VTYANNSTATF

-112 GEGTS
+112 AEGPA
-117 TGLMDLDQLTDQ
+117 TGLTPVSQHDDQ
-129 KYIDFVEDLRGLANE
+129 KHREFVEKLDKLEAV
-144 STDTFTIILDQNY
+144 STKTVTIPLTQNY
-157 DFTGYEWERFE
+157 DFTGYEWEKFVV
-168 ANTPVVIKSEEGS
+168 NTPVKIESGKGGPY
-181 KHTIKGITVTEY
+181 TIKGITVTEC
-193 NKDAIGFIAA
+193 NEDAIGFIAA

-218 SITSNNKEVSV
+218 SITSNRKEVSV
-229 LVGFLN
+229 LVGKLN
-235 SGSELRATNVTI
+235 SGSELHATNVTI

-257 VAPLTGRTANG
+257 VAPLTGRTNKV
-268 QIVIDV
+268 VIDV
-274 DHVVVDGGTITSYNP
+274 NNVVVDGGTITSYNP
-289 VTVATEDGEGDKI
+289 VTVATDDGEGDKI
-302 GGLFGQFQGKD
+302 GGLFGQIQD
-313 PSTLDINNCTV
+313 SNSTVDITGCTV

-330 GTRDIGGIIAYIND
+330 GTRDIGGIIAYLADIETNL
-344 ANANITNNTVEN
+344 TNNKVEN
-356 VTFAASVSGGMRKDK
+356 VTFAASVSGGMLQDK

-390 VKNIVLTGNEGT
+390 VKNIVLSGNEGT

-415 RTGKIIGGLRGTH
+415 RTGKIIGGLRGTNV
-428 FAFNITINN
+428 AFNITING
-437 VNYAMTYIDSH
+437 VEYVMTYNDSH
-448 ASFTV
+448 AYFTV
-453 GGNEIYITNCDNID
+453 GGYEIKLKNCENIKATED
-467 TTNNFAGYQAMQD
+467 FEVYQDMQN
-480 EVMPYLNDEKISE
+480 EVMPYLNREIIL
-493 K
+493 

>member
-24 DFGASDVEAIRFVKA
+24 DFSASDVEAIKFVKA

-44 DQGDEVDIKVFEVE
+44 KQYQEVGIKEFKVE
-58 VTYANGATAKF
+58 VTYANNSTATF

-112 GEGTS
+112 AEGPATE
-117 TGLMDLDQLTDQ
+117 LKDLDELTDQ
-129 KYIDFVEDLRGLANE
+129 NDIEFVEKLKSLKAE
-144 STDTFTIILDQNY
+144 STKTVTITLTKNY
-157 DFTGYEWERFE
+157 DFSGYEWEKFV
-168 ANTPVVIKSEEGS
+168 ANTPVVIKSEGGPY
-181 KHTIKGITVTEY
+181 TIKGITVTEC
-193 NKDAIGFIAA
+193 NEDAIGFIAA
-203 ASKSVTFKDVNFENT
+203 ASKSVTFEDVKFDNT
-218 SITSNNKEVSV
+218 SITSNRKEVSV
-229 LVGFLN
+229 LVGKLN
-235 SGSELRATNVTI
+235 SGSALKATNVTI

-257 VAPLTGRTANG
+257 VAPLTGRTNKV
-268 QIVIDV
+268 VIDV
-274 DHVVVDGGTITSYNP
+274 NNVVVDGGTITSYNP

-302 GGLFGQFQGKD
+302 GGLFGQIQD
-313 PSTLDINNCTV
+313 SNSTVKITGCTV

-330 GTRDIGGIIAYIND
+330 GTRDIGGIIAYLADINT
-344 ANANITNNTVEN
+344 NLTNNKVEK
-356 VTFAASVSGGMRKDK
+356 VTFAASVSGGMLQDK

-384 GADKQA
+384 GSATQA
-390 VKNIVLTGNEGT
+390 TNHIVLKGNVDT

-415 RTGKIIGGLRGTH
+415 RTGRFIGGLRGDN
-428 FAFNITINN
+428 FVFKITING
-437 VNYAMTYIDSH
+437 VDYVMTYIGSR

-453 GGNEIYITNCDNID
+453 DENEIEITKCENIIAEND
-467 TTNNFAGYQAMQD
+467 FDGYQAMQD
-480 EVMPYLNDEKISE
+480 VVMPYLNGESSL
-493 K
+493 

>member
-1 MKNFMKLT
+1 MKLT

-24 DFGASDVEAIRFVKA
+24 DFSASDVEAIKFVKA

-44 DQGDEVDIKVFEVE
+44 ELNEVVEIKDFEVE
-58 VTYANGATAKF
+58 VTYANNSTARF
-69 SLDNSLL
+69 SLNNSLL

-112 GEGTS
+112 GTS
-117 TGLMDLDQLTDQ
+117 TELKSLDELTDVN
-129 KYIDFVEDLRGLANE
+129 YINFVNTLRGLEADNTE
-144 STDTFTIILDQNY
+144 KVTIILTQDY
-157 DFTGYEWERFE
+157 DFTGYEWEKFV
-168 ANTPVVIKSEEGS
+168 ANTPVEIKSEGGTY
-181 KHTIKGITVTEY
+181 TIKGITVTEC
-193 NKDAIGFIAA
+193 NEKEIGFIAA
-203 ASKSVTFKDVNFENT
+203 ANKRVTFENVNFDNT

-229 LVGFLN
+229 LVGKLN
-235 SGSELRATNVTI
+235 NGSELHATNVTI

-257 VAPLTGRTANG
+257 VAPLTGRTEGG

-274 DHVVVDGGTITSYNP
+274 DNVVVDGGTITSYNP

-302 GGLFGQFQGKD
+302 GGLFGQFQGTGS
-313 PSTLDINNCTV
+313 STLDITNCTV

-330 GTRDIGGIIAYIND
+330 GTRDIGGIIAYIKDVD
-344 ANANITNNTVEN
+344 ANLTDNKVEN

-390 VKNIVLTGNEGT
+390 VKNIVLSGNEGT

-415 RTGKIIGGLRGTH
+415 RTGKIIGGLRGTNV
-428 FAFNITINN
+428 AFNITING
-437 VNYAMTYIDSH
+437 VDYVMTYNDSH
-448 ASFTV
+448 AYFTV
-453 GGNEIYITNCDNID
+453 GGYEINLTNCENIKATED
-467 TTNNFAGYQAMQD
+467 FAVYQAMQD
-480 EVMPYLNDEKISE
+480 EVMPYLNGEIIL
-493 K
+493 

>member
-44 DQGDEVDIKVFEVE
+44 GLNQVVEIKDFEVE
-58 VTYANGATAKF
+58 VTYANNSTAKF
-69 SLDNSLL
+69 SLNNSLL

-112 GEGTS
+112 AEGPATE
-117 TGLMDLDQLTDQ
+117 LTPVSQHDNQ
-129 KYIDFVEDLRGLANE
+129 EHREFVEKLKSLEAD
-144 STDTFTIILDQNY
+144 STEEVIITLTQDY
-157 DFTGYEWERFE
+157 DFTGYEWEKFV

-181 KHTIKGITVTEY
+181 THTIKGITVTEC
-193 NKDAIGFIAA
+193 NEDAIGFIAA
-203 ASKSVTFKDVNFENT
+203 ASKSVTFEDVKFDNT
-218 SITSNNKEVSV
+218 SITSNRKEVSV

-235 SGSELRATNVTI
+235 SGSELYADNVKI

-257 VAPLTGRTANG
+257 VAPLTGRTAGG

-274 DHVVVDGGTITSYNP
+274 KNVVVDGGTITSYNP

-313 PSTLDINNCTV
+313 SSTLDINNCTV

-344 ANANITNNTVEN
+344 ADAELTNNTVEN
-356 VTFAASVSGGMRKDK
+356 VTFAASVSGGMDQTK
-371 GTRNVGGFIGTVQ
+371 GTRNVGGLIGTVQ
-384 GADKQA
+384 GADA
-390 VKNIVLTGNEGT
+390 EATKNIVLTDNEYTT

-415 RTGKIIGGLRGTH
+415 RTGKIIGGLRGKNV
-428 FAFNITINN
+428 AFKITIDGDEY
-437 VNYAMTYIDSH
+437 VMTYNDSH
-448 ASFTV
+448 AYFTV
-453 GGNEIYITNCDNID
+453 GGYEIKLKNCENIKASED
-467 TTNNFAGYQAMQD
+467 FEVYQAMQD
-480 EVMPYLNDEKISE
+480 EVMPYLNGEIIL
-493 K
+493 

>member
-24 DFGASDVEAIRFVKA
+24 DFGASDVKAIKFVEA

-44 DQGDEVDIKVFEVE
+44 KLNDEVLIEKFKVE
-58 VTYANGATAKF
+58 VTYANDSKATF
-69 SLDNSLL
+69 SLNNSLL

-112 GEGTS
+112 GEGPA
-117 TGLMDLDQLTDQ
+117 TGLKSLDDHPDQ
-129 KYIDFVEDLRGLANE
+129 NFVEKLRGLAIENTE
-144 STDTFTIILDQNY
+144 PETITLTKNY

-168 ANTPVVIKSEEGS
+168 VKTPVKIMSEGDS
-181 KHTIKGITVTEY
+181 PYTIKGITVTEC
-193 NKDAIGFIAA
+193 NEDAIGFIAA
-203 ASKSVTFKDVNFENT
+203 AYKSVTFENVNFENT
-218 SITSNNKEVSV
+218 SITSNRKEVSV
-229 LVGFLN
+229 LVGKLN
-235 SGSELRATNVTI
+235 DGSELHATNVKI

-257 VAPLTGRTANG
+257 VAPLTGRTNKV
-268 QIVIDV
+268 VIEV
-274 DHVVVDGGTITSYNP
+274 ENVEVNGGTITSYNP

-302 GGLFGQFQGKD
+302 GGLFGQIQNPDSRVNITG
-313 PSTLDINNCTV
+313 CTV
-324 KNITLS
+324 ENITLS
-330 GTRDIGGIIAYIND
+330 GTRDIGGIVAYLADMD
-344 ANANITNNTVEN
+344 ATLTENTVEN
-356 VTFAASVSGGMRKDK
+356 VTFAASVSGGMLQDK
-371 GTRNVGGFIGTVQ
+371 GTRNVGGLIGTVQ
-384 GADKQA
+384 GADEQA
-390 VKNIVLTGNEGT
+390 VKNIVLTGNEYNT

-428 FAFNITINN
+428 VAFNITIDD
-437 VNYAMTYIDSH
+437 VDYVMTYIDYQ

-453 GGNEIYITNCDNID
+453 GEKVIPLSNYNNIKATQD
-467 TTNNFAGYQAMQD
+467 FDAYQVMQN
-480 EVMPYLNDEKISE
+480 EVMPYLNGEKISE

>member
-44 DQGDEVDIKVFEVE
+44 NQNDVVEIKDFEVE
-58 VTYANGATAKF
+58 VTYANNSTARF
-69 SLDNSLL
+69 SLNNSLL

-112 GEGTS
+112 GTS
-117 TGLMDLDQLTDQ
+117 TELKSLDELTDEN
-129 KYIDFVEDLRGLANE
+129 YINFVNTLRGLEADNTE
-144 STDTFTIILDQNY
+144 EVTIILTQDY
-157 DFTGYEWERFE
+157 DFTGYEWKKFV
-168 ANTPVVIKSEEGS
+168 ANTPVKIKSEGGTY
-181 KHTIKGITVTEY
+181 TIKGITVTEC
-193 NKDAIGFIAA
+193 NEDAIGFIAA
-203 ASKSVTFKDVNFENT
+203 ASKSVTFENVNFDNT

-229 LVGFLN
+229 LVGKLN
-235 SGSELRATNVTI
+235 AGSELHATNVKI

-257 VAPLTGRTANG
+257 VAPLTGRTNKV
-268 QIVIDV
+268 VIDV
-274 DHVVVDGGTITSYNP
+274 NNVVVDGGTITSYNP
-289 VTVATEDGEGDKI
+289 VTVATDDGEGDKI
-302 GGLFGQFQGKD
+302 GGLFGQIQD
-313 PSTLDINNCTV
+313 SNSTVDITGCTV

-330 GTRDIGGIIAYIND
+330 GTRDIGGIIAYLADINT
-344 ANANITNNTVEN
+344 NLTNNKVEN
-356 VTFAASVSGGMRKDK
+356 VTFAASVSGGMLQDK

-390 VKNIVLTGNEGT
+390 VKNIVLTGNEYT

-415 RTGKIIGGLRGTH
+415 RTGRIIGGLRGYS
-428 FAFNITINN
+428 FAFNITIDD
-437 VNYAMTYIDSH
+437 VEYVMTYNDSH
-448 ASFTV
+448 AYFTV
-453 GGNEIYITNCDNID
+453 GGYEINLINCENIKA
-467 TTNNFAGYQAMQD
+467 TENFAAYQAMQD
-480 EVMPYLNDEKISE
+480 EVMPYLNGEIIL
-493 K
+493 